1 MVTIQYQ
8 IILKIEMRLLVLPNH
23 YLFLLI
29 RV

>member
-8 IILKIEMRLLVLPNH
+8 IILKIEMRLLVLPSH